1 MRVTTM
7 TELGVLIREERL
19 RQKLTQTDLAGISGV
34 GITFISQLENGKE
47 TAEMGRVIRVLTML
61 GIDLY
66 AERRADGRYRRRAAF
81 APCDARVCPYTS
93 V

>member
-7 TELGVLIREERL
+7 AELGSLIREERL

-66 AERRADGRYRRRAAF
+66 AERRG
-81 APCDARVCPYTS
+81 
-93 V
+93 

>member
-7 TELGVLIREERL
+7 AELGALIREERM

-47 TAEMGRVIRVLTML
+47 TVEMGRVIRVLTML

-66 AERRADGRYRRRAAF
+66 AERR
-81 APCDARVCPYTS
+81 S
-93 V
+93 

>member
-1 MRVTTM
+1 MA
-7 TELGVLIREERL
+7 ELGSLIREERL
-19 RQKLTQTDLAGISGV
+19 RQKLTQTDLVGISGV

-66 AERRADGRYRRRAAF
+66 AERRG
-81 APCDARVCPYTS
+81 
-93 V
+93 

>member
-1 MRVTTM
+1 MA
-7 TELGVLIREERL
+7 ELGSLIREERL

-66 AERRADGRYRRRAAF
+66 AERRG
-81 APCDARVCPYTS
+81 
-93 V
+93 

>member
-1 MRVTTM
+1 MA
-7 TELGVLIREERL
+7 ELGVLIRKERL

-47 TAEMGRVIRVLTML
+47 TVEMGRVIRVLTML

-66 AERRADGRYRRRAAF
+66 AERR
-81 APCDARVCPYTS
+81 S
-93 V
+93 

>member
-1 MRVTTM
+1 MTVEGGSVRVTTM

-66 AERRADGRYRRRAAF
+66 AERRG
-81 APCDARVCPYTS
+81 
-93 V
+93 

>member
-7 TELGVLIREERL
+7 AELGVLIREERL

-66 AERRADGRYRRRAAF
+66 AERRG
-81 APCDARVCPYTS
+81 
-93 V
+93 

>member
-7 TELGVLIREERL
+7 AELGSLIRGERL

-66 AERRADGRYRRRAAF
+66 AERR
-81 APCDARVCPYTS
+81 S
-93 V
+93 

>member
-7 TELGVLIREERL
+7 AELGVLIRKERL

-47 TAEMGRVIRVLTML
+47 TVEMGRVIRVLTML

-66 AERRADGRYRRRAAF
+66 AERR
-81 APCDARVCPYTS
+81 S
-93 V
+93 

>member
-1 MRVTTM
+1 MRITTM
-7 TELGVLIREERL
+7 AELGALIREERM

-47 TAEMGRVIRVLTML
+47 TVEMERVIRVLTML

-66 AERRADGRYRRRAAF
+66 AERR
-81 APCDARVCPYTS
+81 S
-93 V
+93 

>member
-47 TAEMGRVIRVLTML
+47 TAEMGRVIRALTMF

-66 AERRADGRYRRRAAF
+66 AERRG
-81 APCDARVCPYTS
+81 
-93 V
+93 

>member
-66 AERRADGRYRRRAAF
+66 EERRG
-81 APCDARVCPYTS
+81 
-93 V
+93 

>member
-47 TAEMGRVIRVLTML
+47 TAEMGRVIRALTML

-66 AERRADGRYRRRAAF
+66 AERRG
-81 APCDARVCPYTS
+81 
-93 V
+93 

>member
-7 TELGVLIREERL
+7 AELSSLIREERL

-66 AERRADGRYRRRAAF
+66 AERR
-81 APCDARVCPYTS
+81 S
-93 V
+93 

>member
-7 TELGVLIREERL
+7 TELGVLIREECL
-19 RQKLTQTDLAGISGV
+19 RQKLTQTDLAGISGA

-47 TAEMGRVIRVLTML
+47 TAEMGRAIRVLTML

-66 AERRADGRYRRRAAF
+66 AERRG
-81 APCDARVCPYTS
+81 
-93 V
+93 

>member
-47 TAEMGRVIRVLTML
+47 TAEMGRVIKVLTML

-66 AERRADGRYRRRAAF
+66 AERRD
-81 APCDARVCPYTS
+81 
-93 V
+93 

>member
-7 TELGVLIREERL
+7 QELGSLIRGERR
-19 RQKLTQTDLAGISGV
+19 RQGLTQAELAGLTGV
-34 GITFISQLENGKE
+34 GVTFVSQLENGKE

-66 AERRADGRYRRRAAF
+66 AERRG
-81 APCDARVCPYTS
+81 
-93 V
+93 

>member
-1 MRVTTM
+1 MRVITM

-66 AERRADGRYRRRAAF
+66 AERRG
-81 APCDARVCPYTS
+81 
-93 V
+93 

>member
-7 TELGVLIREERL
+7 AELGSLIRAERL
-19 RQKLTQTDLAGISGV
+19 RQKRTQTALAGISGV

-61 GIDLY
+61 SIDLY
-66 AERRADGRYRRRAAF
+66 AERRG
-81 APCDARVCPYTS
+81 
-93 V
+93 

>member
-7 TELGVLIREERL
+7 AELGSLIRKERL

-66 AERRADGRYRRRAAF
+66 AERR
-81 APCDARVCPYTS
+81 S
-93 V
+93 

>member
-7 TELGVLIREERL
+7 AELGSLIREERM

-47 TAEMGRVIRVLTML
+47 TVEMGRVIRVLTML

-66 AERRADGRYRRRAAF
+66 AERR
-81 APCDARVCPYTS
+81 S
-93 V
+93 

>member
-34 GITFISQLENGKE
+34 GITFISQLENGKK

-66 AERRADGRYRRRAAF
+66 AERRG
-81 APCDARVCPYTS
+81 
-93 V
+93 

>member
-1 MRVTTM
+1 M

-34 GITFISQLENGKE
+34 GITFTSQLENGNE

-66 AERRADGRYRRRAAF
+66 AERRG
-81 APCDARVCPYTS
+81 
-93 V
+93 

>member
-1 MRVTTM
+1 M

-66 AERRADGRYRRRAAF
+66 AERRG
-81 APCDARVCPYTS
+81 
-93 V
+93 

>member
-47 TAEMGRVIRVLTML
+47 TAEMGRVIRVPTML

-66 AERRADGRYRRRAAF
+66 AERRG
-81 APCDARVCPYTS
+81 
-93 V
+93 

>member
-19 RQKLTQTDLAGISGV
+19 RQKLTQIDLAGISGV

-66 AERRADGRYRRRAAF
+66 AERRG
-81 APCDARVCPYTS
+81 
-93 V
+93 